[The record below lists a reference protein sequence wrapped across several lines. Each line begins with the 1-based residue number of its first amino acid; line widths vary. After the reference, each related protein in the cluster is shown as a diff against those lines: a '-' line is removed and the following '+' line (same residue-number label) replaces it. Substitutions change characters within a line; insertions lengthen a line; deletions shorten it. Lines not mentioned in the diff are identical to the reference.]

1 MASVNKVILVGNLG
15 KDPEVRHFENGGS
28 LARFPLAT
36 SETFSRKDSG
46 EKVTHTEWHTIVTR
60 GGLAAKV
67 VEPYIKKG
75 DGVYIEGRL
84 RTRSWED
91 KDGNTRYTTEVL
103 CDNLEM
109 LGGKKSNIVSG
120 SKDSSVQETELPTPE
135 LGDDLPF

>member
-28 LARFPLAT
+28 LARFSLAT
-36 SETFSRKDSG
+36 SETFTRKESG
-46 EKVTHTEWHTIVTR
+46 EKVTRTEWHTVVTR
-60 GGLAAKV
+60 GGLASKV

-75 DGVYIEGRL
+75 DSLYIEGRL

-91 KDGNTRYTTEVL
+91 KDGNTRYATEVL

-109 LGGKKSNIVSG
+109 LGGRKS
-120 SKDSSVQETELPTPE
+120 DQENTTPNTVKEPDLPIPE
-135 LGDDLPF
+135 PGDDLPF

>member
-1 MASVNKVILVGNLG
+1 MEK
-15 KDPEVRHFENGGS
+15 
-28 LARFPLAT
+28 
-36 SETFSRKDSG
+36 
-46 EKVTHTEWHTIVTR
+46 KVTHTEWHTVVTR

-91 KDGNTRYTTEVL
+91 KDGNTRYSTELL

-109 LGGKKSNIVSG
+109 LGRRKSDQAENT
-120 SKDSSVQETELPTPE
+120 KMAKEPELPTPE
-135 LGDDLPF
+135 PGDDLPF

>member
-36 SETFSRKDSG
+36 SETFTRKDSG
-46 EKVTHTEWHTIVTR
+46 EKVTHTEWHTVVTR

-91 KDGNTRYTTEVL
+91 KEGNTRYTTEVL
-103 CDNLEM
+103 CDDLEM
-109 LGGKKSNIVSG
+109 LGGKKSNIASG
-120 SKDSSVQETELPTPE
+120 SDDASAQDTELPTPE
-135 LGDDLPF
+135 PGDDLPF

>member
-28 LARFPLAT
+28 LARFSLAT
-36 SETFSRKDSG
+36 SETYTRKDSG
-46 EKVTHTEWHTIVTR
+46 EKVTQTEWHNVVTR

-75 DGVYIEGRL
+75 DSVYIEGRL
-84 RTRSWED
+84 RTRSWND
-91 KDGNTRYTTEVL
+91 KDGNTRYTTEIL

-109 LGGKKSNIVSG
+109 LGGRRSE
-120 SKDSSVQETELPTPE
+120 QAETSTMAKQPDLPTPE
-135 LGDDLPF
+135 SMDDLPF

>member
-36 SETFSRKDSG
+36 SETFTRKESR
-46 EKVTHTEWHTIVTR
+46 EKVTHTEWHTVVTR

-75 DGVYIEGRL
+75 DSVYIEGRL

-109 LGGKKSNIVSG
+109 LGGRKSE
-120 SKDSSVQETELPTPE
+120 QAETTPTMVKEPALPTSEPGE
-135 LGDDLPF
+135 DLPF

>member
-28 LARFPLAT
+28 LARFSLAT
-36 SETFSRKDSG
+36 SETYTRKDSG
-46 EKVTHTEWHTIVTR
+46 EKVTQTEWHNVVTR

-75 DGVYIEGRL
+75 DCVYIEGRL
-84 RTRSWED
+84 RTRSWND
-91 KDGNTRYTTEVL
+91 KDGNTRYTTGIL

-109 LGGKKSNIVSG
+109 LGGRRSE
-120 SKDSSVQETELPTPE
+120 QQAETNTMAKQPDLPTPE
-135 LGDDLPF
+135 SVDDLPF